1 MTSELM
7 SNFIMSMLP
16 HFDDAKTVAITISD
30 SQWQEVLSE
39 REEDEKQGGDQPQ
52 TNKETSPDDSI
63 YISGEDQEQVVSK
76 GDWSGVERDR
86 RSAYLIVG
94 GLRMEG
100 LL

>member
-1 MTSELM
+1 
-7 SNFIMSMLP
+7 MLP

-30 SQWQEVLSE
+30 FQWQEVLSE
-39 REEDEKQGGDQPQ
+39 REEDQQEEAQANTTEEPA
-52 TNKETSPDDSI
+52 DDSI
-63 YISGEDQEQVVSK
+63 YISGEDIQHVVKK
-76 GDWSGVERDR
+76 GDWAGVERDR